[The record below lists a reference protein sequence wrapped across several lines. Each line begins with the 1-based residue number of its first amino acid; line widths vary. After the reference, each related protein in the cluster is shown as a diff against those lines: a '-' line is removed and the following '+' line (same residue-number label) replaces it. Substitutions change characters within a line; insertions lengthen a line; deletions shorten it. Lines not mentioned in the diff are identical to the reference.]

1 MSKKHSSKV
10 IPFEAL
16 SKLAPGSTS
25 LVHGVFDLLHI
36 GHLRYFEFAKAQ
48 GLPVVVSLTPDHLVN
63 KGPGRPAFTASVRA
77 EALSHLDLI
86 DYVVVNNSALATSV
100 IKELKPK
107 YYIKG
112 PDYRD
117 KTQDITGGIY
127 EEEAMVKAYG
137 GELLFSDD
145 ETFSSSQLIN
155 RFLSQFSEEQK
166 HVVQKVKD
174 LGGYEEVFRQIN
186 RLSSLN
192 VLVVGE
198 PILDIYRFCDPE
210 NISSKSPSIS
220 ARFLYEETYEGGA
233 TAIANHLREVAQ
245 VTLIHPPGFK
255 VPKKTRYIAQDK
267 SQRIFEITEI
277 DQEPWSGR
285 DSKQFINFLREE
297 NGKAD
302 ATLIADFGHGL
313 FEKEVLWAVSGLKGF
328 IGLNVQTNSSNYGF
342 NVFRKHNRFDYL
354 SLDLREARLAY
365 HDKHASPLDL
375 HKRILKDV
383 PGYVAMTLGKNG
395 AYYNGYYSP
404 AFSDNVV
411 DATGAGDAFFA
422 ITALLSKIECPAHMI
437 PFIGNVYAGLKT
449 KIIGNKS
456 AVPKAALLKSLE
468 SILK

>member
-1 MSKKHSSKV
+1 MSKTNLSKI

-16 SKLAPGSTS
+16 NKLGPVT

-36 GHLRYFEFAKAQ
+36 GHFRYFEFAKSL
-48 GLPVVVSLTPDHLVN
+48 GLPVVVSLTPDQYVN
-63 KGPGRPAFTASVRA
+63 KGPWRPAFTASVRA
-77 EALSHLDLI
+77 ETLSHLDLV
-86 DYVVVNNSALATSV
+86 DHVVVNNGPLATSV

-107 YYIKG
+107 YYVKG

-117 KTQDITGGIY
+117 KTQDVTGGIY
-127 EEEAMVKAYG
+127 EEEACVKAYG
-137 GELLFSDD
+137 GELVFSDD

-155 RFLSQFSEEQK
+155 RFLSNFSEEQK

-198 PILDIYRFCDPE
+198 PILDVYRFCEPE
-210 NISSKSPSIS
+210 NISSKSPSVS
-220 ARFLYEETYEGGA
+220 ARFLYEEVYEGGA
-233 TAIANHLREVAQ
+233 TAIANHLKDFANISFIQ
-245 VTLIHPPGFK
+245 PNGFK
-255 VPKKTRYIAQDK
+255 TPRKTRYIAQDK
-267 SQRIFEITEI
+267 QQRIFEITEI
-277 DQEPWSGR
+277 EQEPWKGR
-285 DSKQFINFLREE
+285 DSKQFTSFLREE
-297 NGKAD
+297 NERAD

-313 FEKEVLWAVSGLKGF
+313 FEGDALWAVAGLKGF
-328 IGLNVQTNSSNYGF
+328 VGLNVQTNSSNYGY
-342 NVFRKHNRFDYL
+342 NVFKKHKRFDYL

-365 HDKHASPLDL
+365 HDKHASPMDL

-383 PGYVAMTLGKNG
+383 PGSVAMTLGKNG
-395 AYYNGYYSP
+395 AYFNGYYSP
-404 AFSDNVV
+404 AFSDNVI

-422 ITALLSKIECPAHMI
+422 ITALLAKIECPSLLI

-449 KIIGNKS
+449 RIIGNKS
-456 AVPKAALLKSLE
+456 AVPKAALLKAIE